1 MLITG
6 RDAILAAAGDTPY
19 TRAHTTGGDI
29 FGYHDGDLTA
39 WVAEGPWG
47 QVGCVLTTGDAPAA
61 THENR
66 AAHDNRA
73 ATLGKRVAE
82 AVAVLGKETGRQWW
96 QVAPGTPGLQPI
108 AQRAPWTF
116 LWAPGPPPLTAAAK
130 EVTPVQDMDAVSKVL
145 AESLP
150 DAGGKP
156 GDPKIQAWY
165 GIYDNGT
172 LAACAADK
180 SVGGVGFLSSI
191 AVLTAY
197 QGKGFGSG
205 LTTWMGQELFREH
218 GRLALAVEDH
228 NPGAIKLYQRL
239 GFTEGL
245 QRISLQL

>member
-1 MLITG
+1 MLLTG
-6 RDAILAAAGDTPY
+6 RDAVLAAAGDTPY
-19 TRAHTTGGDI
+19 TRAHTAGGEVV
-29 FGYHDGDLTA
+29 GYHDGELTA

-47 QVGCVLTTGDAPAA
+47 QGGCVLAA
-61 THENR
+61 SDTKM
-66 AAHDNRA
+66 
-73 ATLGKRVAE
+73 GIAE
-82 AVAVLGKETGRQWW
+82 AVAVLPQETGRTWW
-96 QVAPGTPGLQPI
+96 QMTPGTSGLQPV

-116 LWAPGPPPLTAAAK
+116 LWAPEPPPLTAAAK
-130 EVTPVQDMDAVSKVL
+130 AVTRVEDMDAVSKVL

-156 GDPKIQAWY
+156 GDPKIHAWY

-180 SVGGVGFLSSI
+180 STGGVGFLSSV
-191 AVLTAY
+191 AVLKAY

-205 LTTWMGQELFREH
+205 LTTSMGQELYRAH

-228 NPGAIKLYQRL
+228 TPGAIKLYRRL

-245 QRISLQL
+245 QRVSLQL